1 MPTGYRKRLRL
12 STDFL
17 KLFFGFAENFVLT
30 DLAHTADVVLFHRE
44 RVAEKVGAFAAGDA
58 RATCNRQR
66 ASAANRVEAD
76 VVEGDRHL
84 LRFHYE

>member
-1 MPTGYRKRLRL
+1 MGAVNEFF
-12 STDFL
+12 DFL
-17 KLFFGFAENFVLT
+17 FGFHENFVLT
-30 DLAHTADVVLFHRE
+30 DLAHTADVVLFHAE